1 MSPHARPTHPTKECD
16 APVEEASPRPVTTG
30 SRARAARLTSSPI
43 SPNHRSRLDE
53 NIAIKSAVHSF
64 EKTDDLRRAR
74 EARERAAEE
83 RQLEQLY
90 LAHKE
95 KELRARARAEE
106 EAIVDALESRK
117 KEASKRQLLVKQVSD
132 NSQELRELKEKLRCA
147 EVNFERSLQ
156 MEEAAM
162 LKERDDEYDAAIHS
176 VMEQQ
181 RVKAVFEE
189 ERAMQAKRK
198 ERAASREV
206 LAGQIEEKKAMQ
218 EEARAE
224 YLKEREQVDAVARA
238 IQEEDEAER
247 LRKAQKVKD
256 TKAWVAKF
264 LELRED
270 LREQERRRLLEEE
283 AQIARFAAEI
293 ERRQKATEGMREA
306 QQAEKDRILEKLGKE
321 KEENDRRRDEMEE
334 LINRLYFEEQEEKH
348 RLAAKEKAAR
358 RVAMER
364 DVKESNEQQRRI
376 KEAIR
381 VREAEQEQEFRQVML
396 EKFAEE
402 DRVEQMNAQRRR
414 MKMQEH
420 KREVER
426 LAAVKK
432 AMHEEQMAREEE
444 EAEAILAAEAADAAI
459 VEGERKRLLMEHAA
473 RLKDFLPKG
482 VLASGEDLD
491 LINTVS
497 SRLGEMSM
505 TGTSRAG
512 TRAAGSKAFA
522 M

>member
-1 MSPHARPTHPTKECD
+1 M
-16 APVEEASPRPVTTG
+16 
-30 SRARAARLTSSPI
+30 
-43 SPNHRSRLDE
+43 
-53 NIAIKSAVHSF
+53 
-64 EKTDDLRRAR
+64 
-74 EARERAAEE
+74 
-83 RQLEQLY
+83 
-90 LAHKE
+90 
-95 KELRARARAEE
+95 
-106 EAIVDALESRK
+106 DALETKK
-117 KEASKRQLLVKQVSD
+117 KEASKRQLLVKQVAD

-147 EVNFERSLQ
+147 EVSYERQLQ

-162 LKERDDEYDAAIHS
+162 LKEREDEYDAAIHS

-189 ERAMQAKRK
+189 ERAMAAKRK

-206 LAGQIEEKKAMQ
+206 LAEQIEEKKAAQ
-218 EEARAE
+218 EEARVE
-224 YLKEREQVDAVARA
+224 YLKEREQVDAIARA
-238 IQEEDEAER
+238 IAEEDEAER

-270 LREQERRRLLEEE
+270 LREQERQRLLEEE

-306 QQAEKDRILEKLGKE
+306 QQAEKDRILEKLAKE

-334 LINRLYFEEQEEKH
+334 LINRLYFEEAEEKH
-348 RLAAKEKAAR
+348 RAAAKEKAAR
-358 RVAMER
+358 RAAMER
-364 DVKESNEQQRRI
+364 DVKEANEQQRRI

-381 VREAEQEQEFRQVML
+381 VREIEQEQEFRRVML

-432 AMHEEQMAREEE
+432 AMFEEQMAREEE
-444 EAEAILAAEAADAAI
+444 EAEAIREAEAGRAAI
-459 VEGERKRLLMEHAA
+459 VEEERKRLLVEHAA

-497 SRLGEMSM
+497 SKLETMSM
-505 TGTSRAG
+505 NGTSRAG

>member
-1 MSPHARPTHPTKECD
+1 M
-16 APVEEASPRPVTTG
+16 
-30 SRARAARLTSSPI
+30 
-43 SPNHRSRLDE
+43 
-53 NIAIKSAVHSF
+53 
-64 EKTDDLRRAR
+64 
-74 EARERAAEE
+74 
-83 RQLEQLY
+83 
-90 LAHKE
+90 
-95 KELRARARAEE
+95 
-106 EAIVDALESRK
+106 DALESRK
-117 KEASKRQLLVKQVSD
+117 KEASKRQLLVQQVSD

-381 VREAEQEQEFRQVML
+381 VREVEQEQEFRQVML

>member
-1 MSPHARPTHPTKECD
+1 M
-16 APVEEASPRPVTTG
+16 
-30 SRARAARLTSSPI
+30 
-43 SPNHRSRLDE
+43 
-53 NIAIKSAVHSF
+53 
-64 EKTDDLRRAR
+64 
-74 EARERAAEE
+74 
-83 RQLEQLY
+83 
-90 LAHKE
+90 
-95 KELRARARAEE
+95 
-106 EAIVDALESRK
+106 DALESRK
-117 KEASKRQLLVKQVSD
+117 KEASKRQLLVQQVSD

-306 QQAEKDRILEKLGKE
+306 QQAEKDRILEKLG
-321 KEENDRRRDEMEE
+321 RG
-334 LINRLYFEEQEEKH
+334 
-348 RLAAKEKAAR
+348 
-358 RVAMER
+358 
-364 DVKESNEQQRRI
+364 
-376 KEAIR
+376 KEAND
-381 VREAEQEQEFRQVML
+381 FYN
-396 EKFAEE
+396 
-402 DRVEQMNAQRRR
+402 DGMNAI
-414 MKMQEH
+414 EEVFDTSHYLH
-420 KREVER
+420 KE
-426 LAAVKK
+426 LAN
-432 AMHEEQMAREEE
+432 QMTPLIE
-444 EAEAILAAEAADAAI
+444 D
-459 VEGERKRLLMEHAA
+459 GN
-473 RLKDFLPKG
+473 
-482 VLASGEDLD
+482 AS
-491 LINTVS
+491 S
-497 SRLGEMSM
+497 
-505 TGTSRAG
+505 
-512 TRAAGSKAFA
+512 
-522 M
+522 